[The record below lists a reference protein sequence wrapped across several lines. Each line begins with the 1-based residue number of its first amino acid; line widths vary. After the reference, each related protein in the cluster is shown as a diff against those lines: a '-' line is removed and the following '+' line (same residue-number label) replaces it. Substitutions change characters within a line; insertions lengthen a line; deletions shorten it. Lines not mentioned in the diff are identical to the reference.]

1 MTMTVKN
8 NLSAINTLNQLDRN
22 QSDLT
27 KQLQKLSS
35 GMNLNTAKD
44 SPSAYAISERM
55 RVQIRG
61 LTQDISNAQNARAL
75 MNTAEGAVQSTIEIL
90 KTFKDKALDAANDTN
105 TDTDRATI
113 QRELDQLISQIDD
126 NAYVTYNGKILL
138 DGSMGG
144 NIPADEQGVI
154 VDFMSYLN
162 NSHLS
167 MQDALDGAINYA
179 SGGLFENEEDLKSK
193 FLADMAGGDLLDMCG
208 IDLDNLDTGSIT
220 GSDAGG
226 EKEKTAESI
235 VPEEGLPYG
244 GVPAAGSTSTI
255 NGLTVKWPDCGT
267 DAEKAAKEAIVSALS
282 NQWLQNCMDLVTE
295 SYELN
300 FMDPNTSVRTMDVTF
315 ENDSG
320 NGRLAA
326 VQYDAGGPN
335 GRSSSLKLIVNLHYY
350 GNLDMNDPNG
360 KPLNGSG
367 QPTLQAYLDRTL
379 AHEMTHALMAA
390 NIDHFS
396 DLPLYIKEG
405 AAELVHGIDDNGNG
419 GRKPTIENLVKAENR
434 TDLENALNGKSA
446 AGSEDP
452 YAAGYMILRYMAHQA
467 ANAEPQKRL
476 VFQIGTKANQAIKV
490 GLADMR
496 SEALGLK
503 KNGKITCQVTTQK
516 KATSALT
523 TIDRAL
529 TKAIKQQTSIGAVQ
543 SRLEFTTENLTIAHE
558 NVTAS
563 ESTIRDA
570 DMAKA
575 FTDYTKANVLLQTAQ
590 SMLAQAN
597 QNSSSA
603 LSLLQ

>member
-8 NLSAINTLNQLDRN
+8 NLSALNTLNQLDRN

-35 GMNLNTAKD
+35 GMNINSAKD
-44 SPSAYAISERM
+44 DASAYSISERM
-55 RVQIRG
+55 RAQIRG
-61 LTQDISNAQNARAL
+61 LDQDLKNTQNARAL

-105 TDTDRATI
+105 TDVDRATI
-113 QRELDQLISQIDD
+113 QRELDQLIAQIDD

-144 NIPADEQGVI
+144 NMAADEQGVM
-154 VDFMSYLN
+154 VDFMSYLD
-162 NSHLS
+162 NSNLS
-167 MQDALDGAINYA
+167 AQEALDGAINYA
-179 SGGLFENEEDLKSK
+179 SGGLFRDEADLKAN
-193 FLADMAGGDLLDMCG
+193 FLADMSSGDLFGACG
-208 IDLDNLDTGSIT
+208 IDLNNEDTGSIT
-220 GSDAGG
+220 GADAGG
-226 EKEKTAESI
+226 EKVKTAESI
-235 VPEEGLPYG
+235 VPEVGSPYG
-244 GVPAAGSTSTI
+244 GAPAEGSTSVI
-255 NGLTVKWPDCGT
+255 NGLTVHWPTSYTGSE
-267 DAEKAAKEAIVSALS
+267 EKAMKDIASALS
-282 NQWLQNCMDLVTE
+282 SQWLRNCMDLVEE

-300 FMDPNTSVRTMDVTF
+300 FKEPGTSVKEMNVELKNEGASGTLAYVTTGSPLTLTVNMYYYGQLDLNDV
-315 ENDSG
+315 NGKDLG
-320 NGRLAA
+320 NG
-326 VQYDAGGPN
+326 
-335 GRSSSLKLIVNLHYY
+335 K
-350 GNLDMNDPNG
+350 
-360 KPLNGSG
+360 G
-367 QPTLQAYLDRTL
+367 QVYLDRTI

-390 NIDHFS
+390 NISHFAE
-396 DLPLYIKEG
+396 LATGHMYITEG
-405 AAELVHGIDDNGNG
+405 SAELVHGIDDVRTIRIKELSDPANKDRLAAAINGN
-419 GRKPTIENLVKAENR
+419 
-434 TDLENALNGKSA
+434 
-446 AGSEDP
+446 AGNDT
-452 YAAGYMILRYMAHQA
+452 YAAGYMALRYMAHQA

-516 KATSALT
+516 KATSAIT

-529 TKAIKQQTSIGAVQ
+529 TKALKQQTSIGAVQ
-543 SRLEFTTENLTIAHE
+543 SRLDFTAENITTAHE
-558 NVTAS
+558 NVMAS

-570 DMAKA
+570 DMAKT

-603 LSLLQ
+603 LGLLQ

>member
-8 NLSAINTLNQLDRN
+8 NLSALNTLNQLDRN

-35 GMNLNTAKD
+35 GMNINSAKD
-44 SPSAYAISERM
+44 DASAYSISERM
-55 RVQIRG
+55 RAQIRG
-61 LTQDISNAQNARAL
+61 LDQDLKNTQNARAL

-144 NIPADEQGVI
+144 NMAADEQGVI
-154 VDFMSYLN
+154 IDFMGYLN
-162 NSHLS
+162 NAHLS
-167 MQDALDGAINYA
+167 AQEALDGAINYA
-179 SGGLFENEEDLKSK
+179 SGGLFQNEEDLKTK
-193 FLADMAGGDLLDMCG
+193 FLADMSGGGDYFNLCG
-208 IDLDNLDTGSIT
+208 INLDNEDTGSIT

-226 EKEKTAESI
+226 EKAKTAESI

-244 GVPAAGSTSTI
+244 APPEGGSTSTI
-255 NGLTVKWPDCGT
+255 NGLTVEWPDASG
-267 DAEKAAKEAIVSALS
+267 DSAEAKAKAAITSALS
-282 NQWLQNCMDLVTE
+282 SQWLKNCMDLVTE

-300 FMDPNTSVRTMDVTF
+300 RKMNVVVEDKD
-315 ENDSG
+315 

-326 VQYDAGGPN
+326 VSHVPGASGG
-335 GRSSSLKLIVNLHYY
+335 RASSLTLIVNLHYY
-350 GNLDMNDPNG
+350 GNIDKNDPNG
-360 KPLNGSG
+360 KPLDESG
-367 QPTLQAYLDRTL
+367 DPTLQSYLDRTL

-396 DLPLYIKEG
+396 EMPLYIKEG
-405 AAELVHGIDDNGNG
+405 TAELVHGIDDNGNG
-419 GRKPTIENLVKAENR
+419 GRMPTIKALASDAGR
-434 TDLENALNGKSA
+434 ARLEAALAGTSPS
-446 AGSEDP
+446 GSEDP
-452 YAAGYMILRYMAHQA
+452 YVAGYMLLRYMAHQA
-467 ANAEPQKRL
+467 ANAEPEKRL

-570 DMAKA
+570 DMAKT

>member
-1 MTMTVKN
+1 MCFFVC
-8 NLSAINTLNQLDRN
+8 SC
-22 QSDLT
+22 
-27 KQLQKLSS
+27 
-35 GMNLNTAKD
+35 
-44 SPSAYAISERM
+44 
-55 RVQIRG
+55 RG
-61 LTQDISNAQNARAL
+61 
-75 MNTAEGAVQSTIEIL
+75 
-90 KTFKDKALDAANDTN
+90 KALNAANDTN
-105 TDTDRATI
+105 TDVDRATI

-144 NIPADEQGVI
+144 NITADEQGVM

-193 FLADMAGGDLLDMCG
+193 FLADMAGGNLLDVCG
-208 IDLDNLDTGSIT
+208 IDLDNPDTGSIT
-220 GSDAGG
+220 GADAGG

-244 GVPAAGSTSTI
+244 GVPSAGSTSTI

-267 DAEKAAKEAIVSALS
+267 DAKKAAKEAIVSALNS
-282 NQWLQNCMDLVTE
+282 QWLQNCMDLVTE

-326 VQYDAGGPN
+326 VTHSPGGPN
-335 GRSSSLKLIVNLHYY
+335 GRASSLTLIVNLHYY

-360 KPLNGSG
+360 KPLDGSG

-396 DLPLYIKEG
+396 ELPLYIKEG

-419 GRKPTIENLVKAENR
+419 GRKPTIQALAK
-434 TDLENALNGKSA
+434 DNARLKNA
-446 AGSEDP
+446 FGSSPARAEDP
-452 YAAGYMILRYMAHQA
+452 YAAGYMALRYMAHQA
-467 ANAEPQKRL
+467 AEAEPQKRM

-496 SEALGLK
+496 AKALGLK
-503 KNGKITCQVTTQK
+503 KNGEITCQVTTQK
-516 KATSALT
+516 KATAALSV
-523 TIDRAL
+523 IDRAI
-529 TKAIKQQTSIGAVQ
+529 TKALKQQTSIGAVQ
-543 SRLEFTTENLTIAHE
+543 TRLDFTAENITIAHE

-570 DMAKA
+570 DMAKT
-575 FTDYTKANVLLQTAQ
+575 FTEYSKANILTQTAQ

-597 QNSSSA
+597 QNSSSV
-603 LSLLQ
+603 LGLLQ

>member
-1 MTMTVKN
+1 MTMKVKN

-35 GMNLNTAKD
+35 GMNINSAKD
-44 SPSAYAISERM
+44 DASAYSISERM
-55 RVQIRG
+55 RTQIRG
-61 LTQDISNAQNARAL
+61 LDQDLKNTQNARAL

-105 TDTDRATI
+105 TDVDRATI
-113 QRELDQLISQIDD
+113 QRELDQLIAQIDD

-144 NIPADEQGVI
+144 KMAADEQGVI
-154 VDFMSYLN
+154 IDFLSYLD
-162 NSHLS
+162 NSTLS
-167 MQDALDGAINYA
+167 AQDALDGAINYA
-179 SGGLFENEEDLKSK
+179 SGGMFQNEEDLKTR
-193 FLADMAGGDLLDMCG
+193 FLSDMAGGGDLLSLCG
-208 IDLDNLDTGSIT
+208 IDLTNEDTGAIT
-220 GSDAGG
+220 GADAGG
-226 EKEKTAESI
+226 EKVKTKDSI
-235 VPEEGLPYG
+235 VPEKGTPYTG
-244 GVPAAGSTSTI
+244 GVPSGTTNI
-255 NGLTVKWPDCGT
+255 NGLTVTWPESSAYDSAT
-267 DAEKAAKEAIVSALS
+267 PEQKAAMQKIASALS
-282 NQWLQNCMDLVTE
+282 SQWLKNCMDLVEE

-300 FMDPNTSVRTMDVTF
+300 FKEPQTAIKSMKVFLDTTTGQDGTLAYVKTSNPLELHVNMAYYTALI
-315 ENDSG
+315 DS
-320 NGRLAA
+320 N
-326 VQYDAGGPN
+326 P
-335 GRSSSLKLIVNLHYY
+335 
-350 GNLDMNDPNG
+350 
-360 KPLNGSG
+360 SG
-367 QPTLQAYLDRTL
+367 ESTTDGAKAPSYLDRTI
-379 AHEMTHALMAA
+379 AHEMTHAVMAA
-390 NIDHFS
+390 NISNFGAIATKH
-396 DLPLYIKEG
+396 LYITEG
-405 AAELVHGIDDNGNG
+405 LAELVHGIDDVRKTRIEKLATDNERLSKAING
-419 GRKPTIENLVKAENR
+419 V
-434 TDLENALNGKSA
+434 D
-446 AGSEDP
+446 GSKTPQEDSDP
-452 YAAGYMILRYMAHQA
+452 YAAGYIILRYLAKQA
-467 ANAEPQKRL
+467 ADAEPEKRM

-516 KATSALT
+516 KATSAIT

-529 TKAIKQQTSIGAVQ
+529 TKALKQQTSIGAVQ
-543 SRLEFTTENLTIAHE
+543 SRLDFTAQNITIAHE

-570 DMAKA
+570 DMAKT